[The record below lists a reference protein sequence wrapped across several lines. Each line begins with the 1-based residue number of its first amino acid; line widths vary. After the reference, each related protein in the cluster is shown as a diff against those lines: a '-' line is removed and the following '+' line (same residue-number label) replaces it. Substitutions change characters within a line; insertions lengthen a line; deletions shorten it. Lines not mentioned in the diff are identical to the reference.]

1 MKSVNINKFVEKVA
15 QQPSDNELY
24 NMYFGDEGEPLRE
37 NLCNYLKEMVENKPT
52 HLLLGEAAG
61 PDGAC
66 RTGIPFTDEQILSL
80 GHRTIGSQTI
90 FTLNYNLPYI
100 TNGNIISENSAQ
112 RVWATITSTGNL
124 PLMWNAVPYYP
135 HKKDDYFEIRNP
147 RDDSEVR
154 KFKSFVI
161 IYPTIEMQTNS
172 MV

>member
-66 RTGIPFTDEQILSL
+66 RTGIPFTDEQI